1 MEFDIYFA
9 NLSIEVLSSAVLRTD
24 DDSLL
29 KDIIHFSSLSD
40 DELENKFYIYLSS
53 FMDFIVVYICSPSFA
68 LNEYYRL
75 IFQRLMVLSTLRFK
89 RGLVSFPDTKVDEF

>member
-9 NLSIEVLSSAVLRTD
+9 NLSFEILSSAVLRTD
-24 DDSLL
+24 DDSLI

-40 DELENKFYIYLSS
+40 DDLENKFYIYLSS
-53 FMDFIVVYICSPSFA
+53 FMEFFVVNICNPSFS

-75 IFQRLMVLSTLRFK
+75 IFQRFMVLSALRFK
-89 RGLVSFPDTKVDEF
+89 RVLF

>member
-9 NLSIEVLSSAVLRTD
+9 NLSIETLSSVVLRTD
-24 DDSLL
+24 DDFLL

-53 FMDFIVVYICSPSFA
+53 FIEFFVVCICNPYFA

-75 IFQRLMVLSTLRFK
+75 IFQRLMILLILRFK
-89 RGLVSFPDTKVDEF
+89 RGLV

>member
-9 NLSIEVLSSAVLRTD
+9 NLSIEILSSAVLRTD

-29 KDIIHFSSLSD
+29 RDIIHFSSLSD

-53 FMDFIVVYICSPSFA
+53 FMDFFVVNICIPSFA

-75 IFQRLMVLSTLRFK
+75 IFQRFMILLILRFK
-89 RGLVSFPDTKVDEF
+89 RVLV

>member
-9 NLSIEVLSSAVLRTD
+9 NLSIETLSTAVHRTD

-40 DELENKFYIYLSS
+40 DELDNKFYIYLSS
-53 FMDFIVVYICSPSFA
+53 FMEFTAVYICSPSFA
-68 LNEYYRL
+68 LNEYYIL
-75 IFQRLMVLSTLRFK
+75 IFQRLMVLLTLRFK
-89 RGLVSFPDTKVDEF
+89 RGLV

>member
-9 NLSIEVLSSAVLRTD
+9 NLCIETLSSAVLRTD

-40 DELENKFYIYLSS
+40 DKLDDKFYIYLSS
-53 FMDFIVVYICSPSFA
+53 FIEFFVFYICNPSFA
-68 LNEYYRL
+68 LNDYYRV

-89 RGLVSFPDTKVDEF
+89 RGLV

>member
-9 NLSIEVLSSAVLRTD
+9 NLCIETLSSAVLRTD

-40 DELENKFYIYLSS
+40 DKLDDKFYIYLSS
-53 FMDFIVVYICSPSFA
+53 FIEFFVLYICNPSFA
-68 LNEYYRL
+68 LNDYYRV

-89 RGLVSFPDTKVDEF
+89 RGLV

>member
-9 NLSIEVLSSAVLRTD
+9 NLSIAILSSAVLRTD
-24 DDSLL
+24 DDSLI

-40 DELENKFYIYLSS
+40 DDLENKFYIYLSS
-53 FMDFIVVYICSPSFA
+53 FMEFFVVNICNPYFS

-75 IFQRLMVLSTLRFK
+75 IFQRFMVLSALRFK
-89 RGLVSFPDTKVDEF
+89 RVLF

>member
-9 NLSIEVLSSAVLRTD
+9 NLSIEILSSAVLRTD
-24 DDSLL
+24 DDSLI

-40 DELENKFYIYLSS
+40 DDLENKFYIYLSS
-53 FMDFIVVYICSPSFA
+53 FMEFFVANICNPSFS

-75 IFQRLMVLSTLRFK
+75 IFQRLMILLILRFK
-89 RGLVSFPDTKVDEF
+89 RGLV

>member
-9 NLSIEVLSSAVLRTD
+9 NLSIETLSSAVLRTD

-29 KDIIHFSSLSD
+29 KDIFHFSSLSD

-53 FMDFIVVYICSPSFA
+53 FMEFFVVCICNPYFA
-68 LNEYYRL
+68 LNEYYRS
-75 IFQRLMVLSTLRFK
+75 IFQRFMILLILRFK
-89 RGLVSFPDTKVDEF
+89 RGLV

>member
-9 NLSIEVLSSAVLRTD
+9 NLSIETLSSVVLRTD

-40 DELENKFYIYLSS
+40 DELDNKFYIYITS
-53 FMDFIVVYICSPSFA
+53 FIEFFVVYICNPSFA
-68 LNEYYRL
+68 LSDYYRV
-75 IFQRLMVLSTLRFK
+75 IFQRLMVLSALRFK
-89 RGLVSFPDTKVDEF
+89 RGLF

>member
-9 NLSIEVLSSAVLRTD
+9 NLSIEILSSAVLRTD

-29 KDIIHFSSLSD
+29 RDIIHFSSLSD

-53 FMDFIVVYICSPSFA
+53 FM
-68 LNEYYRL
+68 
-75 IFQRLMVLSTLRFK
+75 
-89 RGLVSFPDTKVDEF
+89 EFL

>member
-9 NLSIEVLSSAVLRTD
+9 NLSIETLSSVVLRTD

-40 DELENKFYIYLSS
+40 D
-53 FMDFIVVYICSPSFA
+53 
-68 LNEYYRL
+68 
-75 IFQRLMVLSTLRFK
+75 QRLMILLILRFK
-89 RGLVSFPDTKVDEF
+89 RGLV

>member
-1 MEFDIYFA
+1 MEFNIYFA
-9 NLSIEVLSSAVLRTD
+9 NLSIEILSSAVLRTD

-29 KDIIHFSSLSD
+29 RDIIHFSSLSD

-53 FMDFIVVYICSPSFA
+53 FMDFFVVNICNPSFS

-75 IFQRLMVLSTLRFK
+75 IFQRFMILSALRFK
-89 RGLVSFPDTKVDEF
+89 RVLV

>member
-9 NLSIEVLSSAVLRTD
+9 NLSIEILSSVVLRTD

-29 KDIIHFSSLSD
+29 RDIIHFSSLSD

-53 FMDFIVVYICSPSFA
+53 FMEFFVVCICNPNFA

-75 IFQRLMVLSTLRFK
+75 IFQRLMILLILRFK
-89 RGLVSFPDTKVDEF
+89 RVLV